1 MGERRGAYIIF
12 VGRFEGK
19 RSLGGPRSRW
29 EDNIKICLQEV

>member
-1 MGERRGAYIIF
+1 MGDGRGAYRVF
-12 VGRFEGK
+12 VGRLEGK